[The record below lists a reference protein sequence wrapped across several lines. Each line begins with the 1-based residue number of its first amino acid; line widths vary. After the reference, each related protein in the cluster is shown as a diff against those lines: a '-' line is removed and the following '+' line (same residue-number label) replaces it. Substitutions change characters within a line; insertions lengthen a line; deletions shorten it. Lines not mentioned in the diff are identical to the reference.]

1 MSNSGPRR
9 RPMSTYL
16 ESRSSPHPQVPTQ
29 RSADNLLKSHH
40 APFQPSQP
48 NMYPPPS
55 EPAPPPP
62 PRTVSQTAE
71 ALRRQALTDATSDVD
86 TITVLQSLGFYSL
99 PSPHTPPIT
108 RHSPCKHIHSHAQF
122 IIYCSHCPKA
132 QEKNDN
138 VPRAARRCGPSPPT
152 QSMQCL
158 HMSGGTRETSSFCH
172 SSMHARLEA
181 NVAFIV

>member
-1 MSNSGPRR
+1 MRTSTKSISTSNTSNSGPRR

-86 TITVLQSLGFYSL
+86 TITVLQSLRFYSC
-99 PSPHTPPIT
+99 PPHTHFRKHVTPHANIC
-108 RHSPCKHIHSHAQF
+108 SP
-122 IIYCSHCPKA
+122 
-132 QEKNDN
+132 
-138 VPRAARRCGPSPPT
+138 
-152 QSMQCL
+152 M
-158 HMSGGTRETSSFCH
+158 H
-172 SSMHARLEA
+172 SSSTVPIAPKRKKRMTMFPEQLEDVA
-181 NVAFIV
+181 PPRPPKVCNVYIWVGNQRDL